1 MLRFIDIS
9 AAYYGCDPDETPP
22 SRCAMIVDTRT
33 DKALH
38 NRVGNHV
45 LNDLNDVAEAAGEWG
60 VGLVPDGFFSVPVAA
75 PTIPAAPAVDR
86 FGPLGPA
93 FRTARANFAGAV
105 VRELRRL
112 RVGQRLAVGPMR
124 MRSLGDAGI
133 DLTADVLVLEPNEAP
148 PLGVEWTVYG
158 PMTPELEALA
168 RAGEGEDDATFN
180 ERVRSWMLLMR

>member
-9 AAYYGCDPDETPP
+9 AAYYACDPAETPP

-38 NRVGNHV
+38 NRTGNHV

-60 VGLVPDGFFSVPVAA
+60 VGLVPDGFFTPPRIVSPPPHSFAA
-75 PTIPAAPAVDR
+75 AVEAAAAR
-86 FGPLGPA
+86 FA
-93 FRTARANFAGAV
+93 TAV
-105 VRELRRL
+105 VRALRRL
-112 RVGQRLAVGPMR
+112 RTGQRLAVGPLR
-124 MRSLGDAGI
+124 LRDLGDAGSDAVAEI
-133 DLTADVLVLEPNEAP
+133 LVLEPGEDP
-148 PLGVEWTVYG
+148 PEGSDWTVYG

-180 ERVRSWMLLMR
+180 ERVRAWLRG